1 MTADDPDEPGAR
13 RGAAIRA
20 IPARLAEGDAAR
32 IILRFAAA
40 IAIGAAGGAAF
51 VAAGAPLPWVLGSM
65 AACALASI
73 AHLPVAAG
81 SATRRPMAAVI
92 GVVLGSSFHPGL
104 AGVAREWWLPLLLL
118 PVFLGIAALLCVAWF
133 RRVAGFD
140 PATAYFA
147 GMPGGIAEMVLMGG
161 ERGADERTVGL
172 IHAARI
178 FLVVFALPF
187 VIRQVHAP
195 AAAPPRAVTAASAW
209 PDPALLLWGGLS
221 LIAGL
226 LIGRALRLPAW
237 HLMGPL
243 AVSAVLHATGVT
255 DFRVP
260 AWLLAAAQVGLG
272 ATIGCRFGGLTL
284 RAFVRILALAAG
296 STLILLALTFAF
308 AVTVGRAT
316 GLDPALLALAYSP
329 GGLAEMSMVA
339 LSLAL
344 EPGVV
349 VVHHLARVVLV
360 LVAAPLAFRP
370 SSQETRS

>member
-1 MTADDPDEPGAR
+1 MSTASAAR
-13 RGAAIRA
+13 S
-20 IPARLAEGDAAR
+20 EGDGVR
-32 IILRFAAA
+32 IVLRFAAA
-40 IAIGAAGGAAF
+40 VTVGAAGGALF
-51 VAAGAPLPWVLGSM
+51 AALHAPLPWVLGSM

-73 AHLPVAAG
+73 ARLPVAAG
-81 SATRRPMAAVI
+81 PATRRPMAAVI
-92 GVVLGSSFHPGL
+92 GVVLGCAFHPGL
-104 AGVAREWWLPLLLL
+104 AGLVRDWWLPLLLL
-118 PVFLGIAALLCVAWF
+118 PVFLVIAALLSVTWF

-187 VIRQVHAP
+187 VIRILHEP
-195 AAAPPRAVTAASAW
+195 AKSPPVAVTAPEVW
-209 PDPALLLWGGLS
+209 PDASLLLWGGGS
-221 LIAGL
+221 WIVGL
-226 LIGRALRLPAW
+226 ALGRALRLPAW

-243 AVSAVLHATGVT
+243 AVSAALHLSGLT

-260 AWLLAAAQVGLG
+260 AWLLSAAQVGLG

-284 RAFVRILALAAG
+284 PAFARILALAAG

-308 AVTVGRAT
+308 SLTIGRLI
-316 GLDPALLALAYSP
+316 GLDFALLALAYSP
-329 GGLAEMSMVA
+329 GGLPEMSMVA

-349 VVHHLARVVLV
+349 VIHHLARVVFV

-370 SSQETRS
+370 ETR

>member
-1 MTADDPDEPGAR
+1 MGANDRGRAGDADPPHAGLSRGSDTARIVAR
-13 RGAAIRA
+13 FVAAIVV
-20 IPARLAEGDAAR
+20 
-32 IILRFAAA
+32 
-40 IAIGAAGGAAF
+40 GAAGGALF
-51 VAAGAPLPWVLGSM
+51 AAMAAPLPWVLGSM

-73 AHLPVAAG
+73 ARLPVAAG
-81 SATRRPMAAVI
+81 AATRRPMAAVI
-92 GVVLGSSFHPGL
+92 GVVLGCSFHPGL
-104 AGVAREWWLPLLLL
+104 LGLAREWWLPLMLL
-118 PVFLGIAALLCVAWF
+118 PVFLAISALLCVAWF

-147 GMPGGIAEMVLMGG
+147 GMPGGIAEMVLIGG

-178 FLVVFALPF
+178 FLVVFVLPF
-187 VIRQVHAP
+187 VIRHVHAP
-195 AAAPPRAVTAASAW
+195 AAIPASPVTVASSW
-209 PDPALLLWGGLS
+209 PDPALLLWGGGS
-221 LIAGL
+221 MTAGL

-243 AVSAVLHATGVT
+243 AVSAALHATGIT

-272 ATIGCRFGGLTL
+272 ATIGCRFGGLSL
-284 RAFVRILALAAG
+284 RAFARILALAAG
-296 STLILLALTFAF
+296 STLILLTLTFAF
-308 AVTVGRAT
+308 AIVLGTAT

-339 LSLAL
+339 ISLAL

-349 VVHHLARVVLV
+349 IIHHLARVVMV
-360 LVAAPLAFRP
+360 LIVAPLAFRP
-370 SSQETRS
+370 SIQEIPS